1 MTAIT
6 TNRKTG
12 KIAKLVLGLAAAASI
27 ATTMMPTDAEAGWRG
42 RRNWAIGAGVIGGL
56 AAGALIAGA
65 ASPGYGYGYHAA
77 PVYSGPD
84 CYWVRQRR
92 ETWDGYIVVRR
103 VRVCE

>member
-1 MTAIT
+1 MTAT
-6 TNRKTG
+6 STRTSGKT
-12 KIAKLVLGLAAAASI
+12 AKLLCGALAAAALFT
-27 ATTMMPTDAEAGWRG
+27 AVAPQDAEAGWRH
-42 RRNWAIGAGVIGGL
+42 RRGWGVGAGILGVA

-65 ASPGYGYGYHAA
+65 ASAHPGYYAA

-84 CYWVRQRR
+84 CYWVKQRR